1 MMKQGLL
8 ILLAGFLWSCK
19 ESEVREQPTSESTAV
34 VEIQQ
39 MPLTDGIDW
48 NLELKLLKNQA
59 VLEKAASSAG
69 LEVGEL
75 ESATKVEIEVE
86 GNLVKI
92 IGSHQDEE
100 LAELCALSLAEA
112 YRQARTTKALQM
124 SQDKLDDLDRELAL
138 QEEEVAKAR
147 ESLMKLVE
155 DYQIPSSGV
164 GGTLEQDRMTYEKAK
179 AALEEEERGG
189 VLFKKEED

>member
-34 VEIQQ
+34 VEIHQ

-164 GGTLEQDRMTYEKAK
+164 GETLEQDRMTYEKAK

>member
-164 GGTLEQDRMTYEKAK
+164 GETLEQDRMTYEKAK